1 MKHYLLLR
9 LRTQLR
15 QWAELGWWRAL
26 LLLFIGAGA
35 LAQLLRVLG
44 QYPAAQW
51 ALPPLLLLS
60 VAGAHRQRP
69 DLAFLQLSAPLFRR
83 WLLGEYAL
91 LGLLGAAPLLAF
103 GYWLSALLTVLLPPL
118 AAWLPPAAERTARRH
133 RSPLRAEAFE
143 WVSGMRRR
151 LGWLLWLALLAGAAW
166 QRQQSMG
173 PLLGLVGW
181 LLVVVSFYD
190 TPEPELM
197 LLTAARSPGQ
207 WLRARLGWAWLH
219 FGLTAAPFLGLMAL
233 GPAGGG
239 GAVLLAGWSLLVL
252 TMVVLAKYT
261 FYPNVTILRYAQSG
275 VVALSFLILAHPP
288 VYGSLLT
295 AALLG
300 LIWRSRYRLRT
311 YRFE

>member
-26 LLLFIGAGA
+26 LLLGIGAGA
-35 LAQLLRVLG
+35 LAQLLRLLG

-51 ALPPLLLLS
+51 ALPPLVLLS
-60 VAGAHRQRP
+60 VVGAHRQRS
-69 DLAFLQLSAPLFRR
+69 DLAFLQLSAPPYRR
-83 WLLGEYAL
+83 WLLVEYAL
-91 LGLLGAAPLLAF
+91 VGLLGAAPLLAH

-118 AAWLPPAAERTARRH
+118 AAWLPPAAERAARRH
-133 RSPLRAEAFE
+133 RSLLRAEAFE
-143 WVSGMRRR
+143 WVSGLRRR
-151 LGWLLWLALLAGAAW
+151 GGWLLWLGLLLGAAW

-173 PLLGLVGW
+173 PMLGLVGW

-197 LLTAARSPGQ
+197 LLTAARSPAQ
-207 WLRARLGWAWLH
+207 WLRARLGWAALH
-219 FGLTAAPFLGLMAL
+219 FVLTAAPFLGLMAL

-239 GAVLLAGWSLLVL
+239 GAVLLAGWSLTML

-261 FYPNVTILRYAQSG
+261 FYPNTTILRYAQVG
-275 VVALSFLILAHPP
+275 VVALSFLILAHA
-288 VYGSLLT
+288 VYASLLS

-300 LIWRSRYRLRT
+300 LLWRSRYRLRT